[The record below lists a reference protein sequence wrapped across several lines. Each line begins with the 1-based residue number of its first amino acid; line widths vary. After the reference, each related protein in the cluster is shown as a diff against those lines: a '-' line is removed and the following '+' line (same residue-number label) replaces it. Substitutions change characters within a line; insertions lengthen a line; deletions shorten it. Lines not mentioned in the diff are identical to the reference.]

1 MEFIC
6 YPKCTTCI
14 KARNWLIANNIKF
27 NERNIKEN
35 NPTKDEIIKFHK
47 LSNLDINKLFNT
59 SGLLYKELNLK
70 EKLKEMTLDE
80 NGGMTYLRYG
90 FDTTELSETGIRT
103 YFGVRYDAPAEIIN
117 VFKDYAQ

>member
-6 YPKCTTCI
+6 YPKCSTCI
-14 KARNWLIANNIKF
+14 KARNYLISNNISF

-35 NPTKDEIIKFHK
+35 NPSKEEIIKFHK

-59 SGLLYKELNLK
+59 CGLLYKELNLK

-80 NGGMTYLRYG
+80 KYDLLASNGMLVKRPIFVLDNLVIFG
-90 FDTTELSETGIRT
+90 FKEETLKS
-103 YFGVRYDAPAEIIN
+103 VL
-117 VFKDYAQ
+117 